1 MTAYG
6 VDNDGFIAAAAALR
20 DGGQFPE
27 LILVRA
33 DPLSPLVMLEG
44 HVRLTA
50 YALVP
55 DYTPAEMLVMVGED
69 SSVARWDGY

>member
-20 DGGQFPE
+20 DGAQFPE

-33 DPLSPLVMLEG
+33 DSLSPLVVLEG